1 MEAGFACGSMVLLFS
16 VSRTF
21 GCLSQMFVKQNG
33 RFRSAGGEITFQ
45 VSDRVTP
52 VIEFITLLDTPE

>member
-16 VSRTF
+16 FSRTC
-21 GCLSQMFVKQNG
+21 GSRSHMFVKKNG
-33 RFRSAGGEITFQ
+33 LFRPAGREITFQ

-52 VIEFITLLDTPE
+52 VK